1 MSVARDTQQRQPSEP
16 TGLSPY
22 QLGRAVRIDDLAV
35 YYTAQRTNVNHAL
48 TVAILRRND
57 PLSLARFRLAAK
69 LGTQVSHPGLLPV
82 LATGR
87 DSNYGDYMVTPDTGG
102 QSLDVILHQGALD
115 PIHVVQIFGQL
126 ATVIDALHDQQ
137 IIHRDLQPAY
147 ILVADDLSVQLTGL
161 GFAAC
166 EMSRELIG
174 FDDRDLSNPYYPGSM
189 HLGVANAT
197 SNDDLY
203 ALGMMLY
210 HMVHG
215 GSIPTTPLESL
226 ATINPDYAVFD
237 RVIRRLMGTGGGQ
250 RYTSATQA
258 VESLRYASG
267 NPTVEKQLVADRSDE
282 AWDSIA
288 EWLENPL
295 EVLLTHELDPD
306 YLSRSRARADTLH
319 HIDAI
324 RRLLERWARQGMFRR
339 STISQLIQPTQ
350 ILSSNFYLYELRVHY
365 EKRSEPHVSR
375 KVHRSGHAVPP
386 QTPISDVWDVDITAP
401 ERFVDVPSA
410 IVRIPGT
417 QLIVRCEECS
427 GSGKLLCGECN
438 GRGTVDRKQR
448 MRNSDGSVEQIIQNE
463 TCGSCRGYGKI
474 NCTVCDSIG
483 NMLEEQYFHWSR
495 YGKRFFNEDDT
506 TGLHLRTLESN
517 AQVVFSSAIDLNEPR
532 WRQVAPLREMMTEAT
547 REEGEQVHAID
558 AELIIKAT
566 PVTEVDYL
574 LNNNRR
580 TLTVVGFQNVMR
592 GDIQLYDIERIVL
605 YATVTILII
614 AVAVMVVVTL

>member
-1 MSVARDTQQRQPSEP
+1 MSVARDTQQRQSSDSS
-16 TGLSPY
+16 GLSNY

-35 YYTAQRTNVNHAL
+35 YYTAQRANVNHAL

-69 LGTQVSHPGLLPV
+69 LGTHVSHPGLLPV

-87 DSNYGDYMVTPDTGG
+87 DPNYGDYMVTPDPGG
-102 QSLDVILHQGALD
+102 QALDAILHQGALD
-115 PIHVVQIFGQL
+115 PVHIVQLFSQL
-126 ATVIDALHDQQ
+126 ATVIDALHDQH

-147 ILVADDLSVQLTGL
+147 ILVADDLSIQLTGL

-166 EMSRELIG
+166 DMSRELTG
-174 FDDRDLSNPYYPGSM
+174 FDDRDLNNPYYPGSM
-189 HLGVANAT
+189 HLGMAT
-197 SNDDLY
+197 ATNNDDLY
-203 ALGMMLY
+203 ALGMLLY
-210 HMVHG
+210 HMVRG
-215 GSIPTTPLESL
+215 GPIPSTPLESL

-250 RYTSATQA
+250 RFTSATQA
-258 VESLRYASG
+258 LESLRHGSG
-267 NPTVEKQLVADRSDE
+267 SPIVEKHLIADRNDE
-282 AWDSIA
+282 TWDSIA

-295 EVLLTHELDPD
+295 EVLLAHELDAD
-306 YLSRSRARADTLH
+306 YLNRSRTRADTLH

-324 RRLLERWARQGMFRR
+324 RRLLERWARQGPFRR
-339 STISQLIQPTQ
+339 STIGQLIQPTQ

-375 KVHRSGHAVPP
+375 KIHRSGHAIPP
-386 QTPISDVWDVDITAP
+386 QAHVTNVWDVEINAP
-401 ERFVDVPSA
+401 DRFVDVPTA
-410 IVRIPGT
+410 NVRIPGT
-417 QLIVRCEECS
+417 QQIVRCEECG

-448 MRNSDGSVEQIIQNE
+448 IRNSDGSIEQVVQNE
-463 TCGSCRGYGKI
+463 TCKSCRGYGKVG
-474 NCTVCDSIG
+474 CTVCESIG
-483 NMLEEQYFHWSR
+483 NMLEEQYFQWTR

-506 TGLHLRTLESN
+506 TGLHLRTLESH
-517 AQVVFSSAIDLNEPR
+517 AQVVFSEPIDLSDPR

-547 REEGEQVHAID
+547 REEGDLVHAID

-566 PVTEVDYL
+566 PVTEVDYV

-580 TLTVVGFQNVMR
+580 TLTVVGFQNILR
-592 GDIQLYDIERIVL
+592 GDMQLYDIERIIL
-605 YATVTILII
+605 YATVAVLVI
-614 AVAVMVVVTL
+614 AVAVMLIVAL